1 MSENQPRNA
10 QAGQRQKEHLK
21 EDRRE
26 AGNAISKHNL
36 TKKNEE
42 FVFQLNKQLERQGV
56 AKEKRPEIIQDT
68 ITQLKEGQKT
78 GKTAKALFGTPT
90 EYVKNLK
97 DPKKNNQP
105 NHMSKQSIKLLALD
119 NMLIFFSIFTFM
131 FGLMFWISPA
141 AMKMTHYGSSGLLA
155 IVLVSVSGGLSYG
168 YVASQLQP
176 VKKNG
181 KWVQAKPVWFRILTV
196 AFGLVVWLAVYMA
209 SSLLPNVIN
218 PRLNAWAYIILG
230 VIAFAGDIIFRRK
243 YHITGAFYGNRNNRR
258 K

>member
-155 IVLVSVSGGLSYG
+155 IVLVSVSGGLLYNF
-168 YVASQLQP
+168 P
-176 VKKNG
+176 
-181 KWVQAKPVWFRILTV
+181 
-196 AFGLVVWLAVYMA
+196 
-209 SSLLPNVIN
+209 
-218 PRLNAWAYIILG
+218 
-230 VIAFAGDIIFRRK
+230 
-243 YHITGAFYGNRNNRR
+243 H
-258 K
+258 